1 MRAVVFAAVALA
13 FAGPVAAQAAGASY
27 VRDPLT
33 NKLAQRPSKILFK
46 DADLTSLSW
55 SHWGW
60 SRAIAH
66 GKANVLICEPSCA
79 GGHRVNASVRVVV
92 SRRKTENGKR
102 VYQCIRGTISG
113 VSYPYNRISWQ
124 C

>member
-1 MRAVVFAAVALA
+1 MRRSLAVAVAVCALA
-13 FAGPVAAQAAGASY
+13 PGVAHAADPLY

-33 NKLAQRPSKILFK
+33 NKLAQRPSKILFR

-55 SHWGW
+55 RHWGW

-66 GKANVLICEPSCA
+66 GKANVLICDPTCA

-102 VYQCIRGTISG
+102 VYQCIRGTVSG
-113 VSYPYNRISWQ
+113 VPRAYSRISWQ